1 MEHSRAIVPMKV
13 EGLGEGWTLS
23 KEAPPES
30 NQLPP
35 TVFMLHR
42 SDILVRSQATELKRR
57 FGDREILQYLLIDGR
72 FRGAVLGHWRIGP
85 YDVENII
92 LELPAGQREARQE
105 EVLQAVRW
113 GYRPP
118 NHNILRYDGKLLRR
132 I

>member
-57 FGDREILQYLLIDGR
+57 FVDREILQYLLIDGR